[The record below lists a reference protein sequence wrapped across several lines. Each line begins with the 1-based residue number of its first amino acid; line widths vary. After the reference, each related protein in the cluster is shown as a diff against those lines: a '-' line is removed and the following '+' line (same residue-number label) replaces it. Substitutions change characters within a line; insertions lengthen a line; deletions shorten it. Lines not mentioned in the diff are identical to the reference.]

1 MTNSLQDIAETFA
14 DKARINANFALAAIR
29 GGGPS
34 KEDLPSRIVAYQPAN
49 QLIVE
54 GLELLLKAMLLKQGT
69 KPSLE
74 HRLSVLYAELPAS
87 DKTVVG
93 TVVHEAIA
101 ESSTGALP
109 FELPNEAGVML
120 LKSITLG
127 VDKPEKDHT
136 SGFADMDA
144 CAFFEMLDAEW
155 PTDITQYAGVTRRFS
170 VRKQTLRVN
179 TRVFAGSALACL
191 MLADH
196 ILGPEADPTD
206 YVYVLQGNDPG
217 SFVASVTP
225 FTLTEK
231 LQEAHRFETDEHA
244 REAIF
249 ALGITGWIA
258 RRVARPEAEGR

>member
-120 LKSITLG
+120 NSSLLDYRMPTALDVPMIETIIVEVPNANHPFG
-127 VDKPEKDHT
+127 VRGIGETGIVPPAPAVANAI
-136 SGFADMDA
+136 ADA
-144 CAFFEMLDAEW
+144 
-155 PTDITQYAGVTRRFS
+155 TGVRLY
-170 VRKQTLRVN
+170 QTPMNPGRVLE
-179 TRVFAGSALACL
+179 ALARKNR
-191 MLADH
+191 A
-196 ILGPEADPTD
+196 
-206 YVYVLQGNDPG
+206 
-217 SFVASVTP
+217 
-225 FTLTEK
+225 
-231 LQEAHRFETDEHA
+231 
-244 REAIF
+244 
-249 ALGITGWIA
+249 
-258 RRVARPEAEGR
+258 

>member
-1 MTNSLQDIAETFA
+1 MTRSLQDIAETFA
-14 DKARINANFALAAIR
+14 DKARINANFALAAIG

-34 KEDLPSRIVAYQPAN
+34 EEDLPSRIVAYQPAN

-69 KPSLE
+69 EPLLD
-74 HRLSVLYAELPAS
+74 HRLSVLYGELPAS
-87 DKTVVG
+87 DKIVVDA
-93 TVVHEAIA
+93 VVHEAIV

-109 FELPNEAGVML
+109 FELPNEAAAML

-127 VDKPEKDHT
+127 VDKPEKDYT

-144 CAFFEMLDAEW
+144 RAFFEMLDAEW
-155 PTDITQYAGVTRRFS
+155 PTEIAQYAGVTRRFS

-191 MLADH
+191 KLADR
-196 ILGPEADPTD
+196 ILRPEADPID

-225 FTLTEK
+225 LTLTEE
-231 LQEAHRFETDEHA
+231 LQEACLFETDELA

-249 ALGITGWIA
+249 ALGVTGWIA
-258 RRVARPEAEGR
+258 RRIARPDAEGR